1 MSADMTQALGWIA
14 TCVFVASY
22 FFSRATSLRAVQ
34 MAGAAIWIAYGVL
47 INAKP
52 VIAANALVFSAAAWT
67 AARAQFTAP
76 PSEQRD

>member
-1 MSADMTQALGWIA
+1 MSADTTQALGWVA

-22 FFSRATSLRAVQ
+22 FFSQASSLRAMQ

-47 INAKP
+47 INARP
-52 VIAANALVFSAAAWT
+52 VIAANALVLTAAAWT

-76 PSEQRD
+76 PSGQRD